1 MRVFSPGWNF
11 SPVKRAENS
20 ALLCSHLF
28 VKLSLRL
35 HEIVSARAENSARAG
50 ISALLE
56 LGGLGFPARV
66 NGLRFLM

>member
-35 HEIVSARAENSARAG
+35 HEIVSA
-50 ISALLE
+50 LLE